1 MPFTQ
6 PFIRQKEHTV
16 GIDSHALALAIA
28 NAAKFVSPPST
39 SACCTEF
46 SPSGRFDSRLKA
58 YAVEEAAVASASA
71 HQKPGGYRVKR
82 GDIERAL
89 NRAVA
94 FENQMEQMIVDE
106 KAEADKQLQLKPKSA
121 VSADKLALLAQQE
134 KRAQMAAISSALE
147 QV

>member
-1 MPFTQ
+1 M
-6 PFIRQKEHTV
+6 
-16 GIDSHALALAIA
+16 
-28 NAAKFVSPPST
+28 
-39 SACCTEF
+39 
-46 SPSGRFDSRLKA
+46 
-58 YAVEEAAVASASA
+58 EEAAVASASA
-71 HQKPGGYRVKR
+71 HKKPGGYRVKR